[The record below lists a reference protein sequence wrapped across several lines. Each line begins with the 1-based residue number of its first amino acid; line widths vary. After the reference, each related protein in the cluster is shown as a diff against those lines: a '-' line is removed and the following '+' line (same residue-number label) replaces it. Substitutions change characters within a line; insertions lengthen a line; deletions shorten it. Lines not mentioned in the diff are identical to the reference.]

1 MRARNIKP
9 GLWKDEDL
17 AALPVEAR
25 YLFPG
30 LWCMADCKGRLE
42 DRPRLIKSELFPF
55 DDAVG
60 AAKVHHLLQLLH
72 DAEFITR
79 YEVAGRQYIQVINFE
94 RHQNPHKQEK
104 AKGSQIPDPPMVDVR
119 QKKTEVVPLNSD
131 VVPIKT
137 EEHRNLTESL
147 GMIPDSLLLIPDP
160 LIPDTGNTNPR
171 VRVFSEPT
179 PKPAERPSQRFEEF
193 WERYPVKEGRD
204 LVAGLWVS
212 LVTIYNEDKVFA
224 CLDRYLASE
233 RAQRSPK
240 NANNW
245 LHDCSRDKWE
255 SDWPKSQI
263 GLVRTKQQ
271 ANADLW
277 SEA

>member
-17 AALPVEAR
+17 AALPFEAR

-55 DDAVG
+55 DDAIG

-104 AKGSQIPDPPMVDVR
+104 EKGSQIPDPPVVEVH
-119 QKKTEVVPLNSD
+119 QKKTEVVP
-131 VVPIKT
+131 IKT
-137 EEHRNLTESL
+137 EPHQNLTEPLPVST
-147 GMIPDSLLLIPDP
+147 GVTRDDSLLLITDS
-160 LIPDTGNTNPR
+160 LIPDSGNTITR
-171 VRVFSEPT
+171 VRAFSEPP

-204 LVAGLWVS
+204 LVAGLWIS
-212 LVTIYNEDKVFA
+212 LVTIYNEGKVFA
-224 CLDRYLASE
+224 CLDRYLASD

-245 LHDCSRDKWE
+245 LHDCARDKWE
-255 SDWPKSQI
+255 SDWPKSPI

-271 ANADLW
+271 QNADLW
-277 SEA
+277 NEA